1 MAGARV
7 LEIAEKSFSALVGLH
22 TALQEY
28 AQAGAKVSTEPYALL
43 VQELR
48 RLPQLTLLCEQF
60 EQTGIVSFVPHN
72 LPAKAFVGQARELGL
87 NLWAGTAA
95 HTPLLLKDLG
105 ASHFVRASV
114 GGHITL
120 AQVEQALLTLRS
132 V

>member
-1 MAGARV
+1 MNIVHLNTAGAGLMSGRRCVCGQRLAPSVV
-7 LEIAEKSFSALVGLH
+7 LCRDQPELLKGSNAL
-22 TALQEY
+22 Y
-28 AQAGAKVSTEPYALL
+28 AVDACQSLG
-43 VQELR
+43 
-48 RLPQLTLLCEQF
+48 QL
-60 EQTGIVSFVPHN
+60 PHN

-114 GGHITL
+114 GRHITL

>member
-1 MAGARV
+1 MFLVSVSHLPSCCGV
-7 LEIAEKSFSALVGLH
+7 INPIEALG
-22 TALQEY
+22 
-28 AQAGAKVSTEPYALL
+28 ALL
-43 VQELR
+43 KGSNALYAVDACQSLG
-48 RLPQLTLLCEQF
+48 QL
-60 EQTGIVSFVPHN
+60 PHN

-114 GGHITL
+114 GRHITL